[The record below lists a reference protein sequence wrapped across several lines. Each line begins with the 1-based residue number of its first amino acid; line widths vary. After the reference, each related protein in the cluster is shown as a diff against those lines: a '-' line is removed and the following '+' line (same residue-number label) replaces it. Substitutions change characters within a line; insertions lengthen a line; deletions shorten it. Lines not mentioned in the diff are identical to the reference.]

1 MTRTDRGAD
10 TGAGA
15 GLSAGTGAGAVD
27 AADGVEGAEGSDGLD
42 GETAD
47 TPWVEVYNT
56 SNEFAA
62 QAASA
67 EVLEAHDIPSIQHD
81 RRSHSI
87 SAPAAMMGEI
97 GLAVPEHRA
106 REARELLREAL
117 RDGAILD
124 GEVIEEDDE
133 EGEAVV

>member
-1 MTRTDRGAD
+1 MTKTDKGAD

-15 GLSAGTGAGAVD
+15 GLSAGTGAD
-27 AADGVEGAEGSDGLD
+27 EAEGPDGLD

-97 GLAVPEHRA
+97 GVAVPEHRA
-106 REARELLREAL
+106 KEARQLLHEAL

-124 GEVIEEDDE
+124 GEVIDEDDD

>member
-1 MTRTDRGAD
+1 MTKTDKGAD

-15 GLSAGTGAGAVD
+15 GLGAGTGAGVA
-27 AADGVEGAEGSDGLD
+27 EGAEGVEGPDGPDGLD

-56 SNEFAA
+56 GNEFAA
-62 QAASA
+62 QAAST
-67 EVLEAHDIPSIQHD
+67 EILEANDIPSIQHD

-87 SAPAAMMGEI
+87 SAPASMMGEI

-106 REARELLREAL
+106 QEARRLLREAL

-124 GEVIEEDDE
+124 GEVVEEDDD

>member
-1 MTRTDRGAD
+1 MTKTDKGAD

-15 GLSAGTGAGAVD
+15 GRGAGA
-27 AADGVEGAEGSDGLD
+27 ASGSAEATESGGLDGPDGLD

-56 SNEFAA
+56 TNEFAA

-87 SAPAAMMGEI
+87 SAPASMMGEI

-106 REARELLREAL
+106 KEARQLLHEAL
-117 RDGAILD
+117 RDGVLLD
-124 GEVIEEDDE
+124 GEVIEEDDD